1 MLSDN
6 AFTTMLPVLE
16 QVLRWPTREI
26 HALFEANGFA
36 LQEWERARMD
46 RVSLAGLSSLP
57 VAS

>member
-1 MLSDN
+1 
-6 AFTTMLPVLE
+6 MLPVLE

-46 RVSLAGLSSLP
+46 RVSLAGLASLP